1 MSETTENLLQQ
12 MTLQEKVAM
21 LAGADM
27 WHTIVNDR
35 LSIPA
40 LKVSDGPNGA
50 RGGAMQGGVTAAC
63 FPCGANLA
71 ATWDTALVERVGQ
84 ALAQETKSK
93 GARVLLAPT
102 VNIHRTPIGGRNFE
116 SFSEDPY

>member
-50 RGGAMQGGVTAAC
+50 PETRNRG
-63 FPCGANLA
+63 
-71 ATWDTALVERVGQ
+71 
-84 ALAQETKSK
+84 
-93 GARVLLAPT
+93 
-102 VNIHRTPIGGRNFE
+102 
-116 SFSEDPY
+116 